1 MSVLPCALRR
11 RDKLPRDTS
20 REVKMLVNGTLLLSR
35 NSVMTLCGA
44 ILLLLAGT
52 VCVQRA
58 GAQAEDAVAAK
69 TAARPKLV
77 VMLVVDQMRADYV
90 EKFQGQWTGGL
101 QRLLVEGAW
110 FPEAAYPYAATE
122 TCVGHATISTGA
134 FPATHGMVANEWWD
148 REKQKGV
155 TCTSDPKVKNTGYSE
170 ASVKGGDSAARML
183 MPAFAE
189 ELKYQSGGGTRV
201 VTFSLKARAAITLAG
216 HQADAVTWFDPATGS
231 WTTSSAYPVVKFVE
245 EYAKAH
251 PVSKDYGKSW
261 TLLLPKSSYL
271 YEETAVGAVPP
282 AGVGSAFPHTL
293 RGKPDS
299 SAVDAAFYQ
308 QWQGSPYAETYLA
321 QMAEDAVDKLG
332 LGKGAGTDYL
342 GVSFSSV
349 DYVAHAFGPRS
360 WEVQDEL
367 ARLDRDLAGF
377 FAHLDKVVGRRN
389 YVVALSADHGGAPIP
404 EDLQK
409 TGVDAGWLNLAEVQG
424 RIEKTLEAL
433 NYAKPTVADIG
444 GSDVYFAP
452 GTYDKLKADPA
463 AMRAV
468 MEAIESVPGVA
479 NVYRA
484 EELEDRPA
492 TDSPMRR
499 AESASF
505 LKSRSGDVL
514 IVPKPFWPWD
524 FSTPG
529 RPRQYGTTHGTP
541 YYYDQR
547 VPVFFMGFGI
557 RPGEYYGTITPA
569 DIAPTLAS
577 LCGITL
583 APRDGRVL
591 GEALAKSAQPQT
603 GGKPAAPIV
612 PGATRP

>member
-1 MSVLPCALRR
+1 MFVPNKLRVSWRTMILFCGLVLGLGTSTGLA
-11 RDKLPRDTS
+11 PRA
-20 REVKMLVNGTLLLSR
+20 V
-35 NSVMTLCGA
+35 
-44 ILLLLAGT
+44 
-52 VCVQRA
+52 
-58 GAQAEDAVAAK
+58 AQAQKTVAMK
-69 TAARPKLV
+69 PAARPKLV

-90 EKFQGQWTGGL
+90 DKFQGQWTGGL
-101 QRLLVEGAW
+101 KRLVEEGAW
-110 FPEAAYPYAATE
+110 FREAAYPYAATE
-122 TCVGHATISTGA
+122 TCVGHSTISTGA

-148 REKQKGV
+148 REKQKSV
-155 TCTSDPKVKNTGYSE
+155 TCTSDPNVKNAGYGG

-201 VTFSLKARAAITLAG
+201 VTFSLKARAAITMAG
-216 HQADAVTWFDPATGS
+216 HQGDAVTWFDQATGS
-231 WTTSSAYPVVKFVE
+231 WTTSSAYPVAAFVE

-251 PVSKDYGKSW
+251 PVANDYGKTW
-261 TLLLPKSSYL
+261 TPLLPKSSYL

-282 AGVGSAFPHTL
+282 TGVGPAFPHTL

-299 SAVDAAFYQ
+299 SAADAAFYQ
-308 QWQGSPYAETYLA
+308 QWQGSPFAETYLA
-321 QMAEDAVDKLG
+321 EMAEDAVDKLG

-367 ARLDRDLAGF
+367 ARLDRDLADF
-377 FAHLDKVVGRRN
+377 LAHLDKAVGRGN

-409 TGVDAGWLNLAEVQG
+409 TGVDAGWLNLAEVKE
-424 RIEKTLEAL
+424 RVEKALEPL
-433 NYAKPTVADIG
+433 NYAKPAVADIG
-444 GSDVYFAP
+444 GSDVYFTS

-463 AMRAV
+463 AMSAV
-468 MEAIESVPGVA
+468 IEAIESVPGVA
-479 NVYRA
+479 NVYRG

-492 TDSPMRR
+492 TESPIRR
-499 AESASF
+499 AEAASF
-505 LKSRSGDVL
+505 LKSRSGDLL

-547 VPVFFMGFGI
+547 VPVLLMGYGI
-557 RPGEYYGTITPA
+557 RPGEYYGAITPA
-569 DIAPTLAS
+569 DIAPTLAL

-591 GEALAKSAQPQT
+591 GEALAKSAQPPT
-603 GGKPAAPIV
+603 PRKPTAPIV
-612 PGATRP
+612 PGPAKQ